1 MKQNSRSER
10 ADPADM
16 YPDFN
21 LHKRRVE
28 GFEHTHTCMYTSCCA
43 ENEVAA
49 EEQLMVISSR
59 ILSAGVKTVAKIGTN
74 ASEN

>member
-16 YPDFN
+16 YPD
-21 LHKRRVE
+21 LICIRGGWKRLSTLI
-28 GFEHTHTCMYTSCCA
+28 HTSCCA

-49 EEQLMVISSR
+49 EEQLMVISWR
-59 ILSAGVKTVAKIGTN
+59 ILSAGVKTVAKIGTY